1 MIKKGNVSMKT
12 KNIFT
17 IGLIGISIGLSG
29 RSDFLDEMP
38 DSRTEITEENADY
51 LLVSAYPLTVP
62 CEMYEMYSDNTDAYP
77 DRFAAMDRLQ
87 EDLYRWEDT
96 SQNDQDSPA
105 ALWENCYKSIAA
117 ANQVLDLID
126 NMEDP
131 SSMDAQKG
139 EALLCRAYN
148 HFLLATTFCK
158 AYTSTASTD
167 LGIPYMKELETT
179 VSPSYERGTLAD
191 TYKNIEADLLEG
203 IPLLDDSKYSVP
215 KYRFT
220 RNAAYAFAARFY
232 LNYTQA
238 DLSNY
243 DKVIEYAT
251 RVLGA
256 NPSNSLRNWEYLGT
270 LSVNGEVQPNE
281 YVNVENSANLLL
293 ISVQSYWG
301 YINGPYG
308 LGERYAHGPIVSYET
323 NRSNGPWGSFNANP
337 DNNVYY
343 TDVWSN
349 SSALPTKVI
358 SMKVA
363 QYFQIT
369 DVVAGTGYGYI
380 VNAAFTTD
388 ELLLSR
394 AEAYIMKKDY
404 ANALNDLNNWQGA
417 YTKTTTPLTE
427 TSINDFYNALSY
439 YTPTSPTVKKELH
452 PDFAVEQGTQENM
465 IHCVLHARRIM
476 TLHEGLRWLD
486 IKRFGITVYRRFMR
500 DDGRVEVTDQMDASD
515 LRRAIQIPSDVIS
528 AGMEPNPRNN

>member
-29 RSDFLDEMP
+29 CSDFLDEMP

-148 HFLLATTFCK
+148 HFLLATTYCK

-256 NPSNSLRNWEYLGT
+256 NPSNSLRNWEYLGR

-308 LGERYAHGPIVSYET
+308 LGERYAHGPVVSYET

-394 AEAYIMKKDY
+394 AEAYIM
-404 ANALNDLNNWQGA
+404 
-417 YTKTTTPLTE
+417 
-427 TSINDFYNALSY
+427 
-439 YTPTSPTVKKELH
+439 
-452 PDFAVEQGTQENM
+452 
-465 IHCVLHARRIM
+465 
-476 TLHEGLRWLD
+476 
-486 IKRFGITVYRRFMR
+486 
-500 DDGRVEVTDQMDASD
+500 
-515 LRRAIQIPSDVIS
+515 
-528 AGMEPNPRNN
+528 